1 MSKVIEEMRDYFHSL
16 SLFSRNVRLFLAG
29 TFFIGIGQSVFML
42 MFNLYLKEAGYAEG
56 FIGSTLSISSLGQA
70 LFSIPLA
77 LIMAKM
83 KLRKILLII
92 PFLLM
97 LSFLALTFGTTKP
110 VIMTASFF
118 RGIFF
123 AVIMVVG
130 PPFFM
135 RNSGEKE
142 RTHIFSISFALALAS
157 GILGNVMSGLLY
169 GYAAKFVSLE
179 LHQYRVTLTVGSV
192 IAFLAV
198 LAFILLDT
206 GSMDPEKDKNKKIVL
221 KNFPLGFMAKIALP
235 QLVVGLGAGL
245 VIPFLNLY
253 FRDVWELTPKQIAPI
268 FGVSQAFMFVGISLG
283 PVLKKHMGMVKA
295 VVLTQ
300 LLSMPFMF
308 ILGFSRVF
316 WLVVISF
323 FLRAT
328 LMNMSQPLITN
339 FTMEN
344 VSKEFQFTATAIL
357 SSAWTGA
364 WVISSWLGGNIIEKY
379 GFNIVFLSAIVFY
392 FISSFLY
399 IIFFLKSKRSKEYVG
414 YTN

>member
-1 MSKVIEEMRDYFHSL
+1 MSNVIEEMRDYFHSL

-97 LSFLALTFGTTKP
+97 MSFLALTFGTTKS

-179 LHQYRVTLTVGSV
+179 LHQYRVTLTAGSV
-192 IAFLAV
+192 
-198 LAFILLDT
+198 
-206 GSMDPEKDKNKKIVL
+206 
-221 KNFPLGFMAKIALP
+221 
-235 QLVVGLGAGL
+235 
-245 VIPFLNLY
+245 
-253 FRDVWELTPKQIAPI
+253 
-268 FGVSQAFMFVGISLG
+268 
-283 PVLKKHMGMVKA
+283 
-295 VVLTQ
+295 
-300 LLSMPFMF
+300 
-308 ILGFSRVF
+308 
-316 WLVVISF
+316 
-323 FLRAT
+323 
-328 LMNMSQPLITN
+328 
-339 FTMEN
+339 
-344 VSKEFQFTATAIL
+344 
-357 SSAWTGA
+357 
-364 WVISSWLGGNIIEKY
+364 
-379 GFNIVFLSAIVFY
+379 
-392 FISSFLY
+392 
-399 IIFFLKSKRSKEYVG
+399 
-414 YTN
+414 

>member
-1 MSKVIEEMRDYFHSL
+1 MSKVIDEMRDYFHSL

-157 GILGNVMSGLLY
+157 GIFGNVMSGLLY

-235 QLVVGLGAGL
+235 QLVIGLGAGL

-316 WLVVISF
+316 WMVVISF

-364 WVISSWLGGNIIEKY
+364 WVISSWLGGNIIERY

-414 YTN
+414 CTD